1 MGARQTSDDFGWGR
15 VDAGLILGRYRLL
28 AELGEGGHGAVDLA
42 FDTKMARRVAI
53 KRIPVTRRGIQIL
66 SRTTGLRE
74 ARTAALLNHP
84 NIVTVYEWDTDDD
97 EAFLI
102 MEHVDGASLAELLDL
117 YAPLD
122 IDEAAAVLAP
132 IADAVAFAH
141 DNGVLHLDLKPENVL
156 ITRDGLVKV
165 ADFGVAAL
173 TNAAGQAL
181 SAGGTLGYM
190 PPEQLR
196 GEAVDARTD
205 VWAFAALAFTVLTG
219 AVPFASESIEGSLF
233 KAERGGT
240 PIPGAFE
247 PSVPVPVND
256 AIVRALS
263 PDPARRQPDLRTFA
277 GDLMVELG
285 DPVAGRDSLRSLATE
300 MTFDEEYDEDPS
312 LVRLGLWDR
321 LAMRSGVA
329 ERVVTAAASGWLAWA
344 GMAPLGFPWLAPVA
358 AIIIAA
364 AAGYFAPSLG
374 LGAGLVV
381 LAAGAFRI
389 GWPLG
394 LAVALAGALWWI
406 ALGRTRAGAGA
417 LPVFAPLA
425 GVLRFSP
432 ALPVL
437 AGFFIEGVWTT
448 GAASAATG
456 LVMVVFSIV
465 SRSGVMADVAWP
477 ALVAPLSAPWPAS
490 GLTGAVL
497 LRGAAAVLAWGVA
510 GVLSALG
517 AHRGTRLGALTGALA
532 GLGVCAAALGP
543 WMTVGSRMAPG
554 ALLQMGIASIL
565 VVAVVALGPPV
576 RAGDTDDQDVES

>member
-1 MGARQTSDDFGWGR
+1 MDEA
-15 VDAGLILGRYRLL
+15 LILGRYRLL

-53 KRIPVTRRGIQIL
+53 KRIPVTKRGIEIL

-122 IDEAAAVLAP
+122 IDEAAAILAP
-132 IADAVAFAH
+132 ISEAVSFAH

-196 GEAVDARTD
+196 GETVDARAD

-233 KAERGGT
+233 KVERGGT

-247 PSVPVPVND
+247 PSVPIAVND
-256 AIVRALS
+256 AVVRALS
-263 PDPARRQPDLRTFA
+263 PDPERRPANLRSFA
-277 GDLMVELG
+277 SELMAGLG
-285 DPVAGRDSLRSLATE
+285 DPVAGRAGIRALATE
-300 MTFDEEYDEDPS
+300 MTFDEEYDEDLS
-312 LVRLGLWDR
+312 LVRLGMWDR
-321 LAMRSGVA
+321 LAIRSGIA
-329 ERVVTAAASGWLAWA
+329 ERVLTAAAAGWLAWA
-344 GMAPLGFPWLAPVA
+344 GMTPLGFPWLASVA
-358 AIIIAA
+358 AVFVAA

-381 LAAGAFRI
+381 LSAGAFRI

-394 LAVALAGALWWI
+394 LAVALAGALWWV
-406 ALGRTRAGAGA
+406 AVGRTRAGAGA
-417 LPVFAPLA
+417 LPVFAPVA
-425 GVLRFSP
+425 GVLHTSP

-437 AGFFIEGVWTT
+437 AGFFIEGVWTA
-448 GAASAATG
+448 GVASAAAG
-456 LVMVVFSIV
+456 LVMVVVSIV
-465 SRSGVMADVAWP
+465 SGSVVMADVAWP
-477 ALVAPLSAPWPAS
+477 ALVDPLSAPWPVGA
-490 GLTGAVL
+490 LTGAVL
-497 LRGAAAVLAWGVA
+497 LRGAVIVFAWGLA
-510 GVLSALG
+510 GALSALG
-517 AHRGTRLGALTGALA
+517 ARRGTRLGALTGALA
-532 GLGVCAAALGP
+532 GLAVCAAALGP
-543 WMTVGSRMAPG
+543 WMTVGSRMDPG

-565 VVAVVALGPPV
+565 VIAVVALGPPV